1 MSAYDNFLDTEYDAY
16 CDLRDQAERDFLQE
30 EIADLELT
38 CRDCW
43 ASIQFSQIELGK
55 AMDLRDDDAA
65 REAHEAVEYE
75 TALLRETEAEIA
87 RLEEELAYL
96 RC

>member
-16 CDLRDQAERDFLQE
+16 CDLRDAAERDFLQE
-30 EIADLELT
+30 EIAGLELAA
-38 CRDCW
+38 RESW
-43 ASIQFSQIELGK
+43 ACIRFLQLELGK
-55 AMDLRDDDAA
+55 AVDLMDDDAA
-65 REAHEAVEYE
+65 LEAHEAVEYE